1 MRTHRHIIIHPDQ
14 RIAWD
19 RVALVVVLLI
29 AAAAAAWSLW
39 DHERRTSAL
48 AGMAGLTGMIHQDPT
63 PTPDPLPEPTPRTE
77 ADDINALIDA
87 AIALVARPRDLLIY
101 SERARYEA
109 AAWALANQASSCAL
123 DWRFQPEIDRCCDA
137 LAQFA
142 PEFIPYAPPCW
153 R

>member
-48 AGMAGLTGMIHQDPT
+48 AGMAGLTGMIHQDP
-63 PTPDPLPEPTPRTE
+63 PPPRS
-77 ADDINALIDA
+77 LWSRVDA
-87 AIALVARPRDLLIY
+87 T
-101 SERARYEA
+101 
-109 AAWALANQASSCAL
+109 C
-123 DWRFQPEIDRCCDA
+123 
-137 LAQFA
+137 
-142 PEFIPYAPPCW
+142 
-153 R
+153 